1 MYYVECTSCTSH
13 VFIVPRRSCW
23 DTFILIYMILKTA
36 ETIAINDL
44 WKEHLMNRVNN
55 KHVSDVVHVL
65 TVVGIFSSSVWYY
78 VNYLKKYVSAG

>member
-1 MYYVECTSCTSH
+1 
-13 VFIVPRRSCW
+13 
-23 DTFILIYMILKTA
+23 MILKTA
-36 ETIAINDL
+36 ETIAINDP